1 MKKTLALL
9 AFALMSVGSVSA
21 QSLQDVV
28 YLKNGSIIRGVV
40 IEQVPDG
47 NVKVQTADGSVLV
60 YPMTE
65 VQKIQKEQS
74 RVQSQSHGNYTYHY
88 NNPYS
93 SNEDLEELYGWEKA
107 PRFRGFIE
115 QNNTIGVGD
124 YGINRYGVLA
134 SFGCQVL
141 PYLYVGAGTGF
152 DCWTGDYDY
161 YDTNYWSV
169 PLFAH
174 LRTEFHK
181 AYRRNVSPFVD
192 AKIGYNFVNFEG
204 LYFAPSVGCHFYF
217 GHSNVGLSAY
227 VGYVLQPVDYTES
240 YYHYNYYSGG
250 YYTYNYTKENCGGV
264 RIGVSLD
271 F

>member
-1 MKKTLALL
+1 MKKALALL
-9 AFALMSVGSVSA
+9 AFAVMSIGPISA

-28 YLKNGSIIRGVV
+28 YLKNGSVIRGVV

-47 NVKVQTADGSVLV
+47 NVKVKTADGSVFV

-74 RVQSQSHGNYTYHY
+74 RVQSRSNGNYTYHY
-88 NNPYS
+88 DNPYT
-93 SNEDLEELYGWEKA
+93 SNGDLDDLYGWEKA
-107 PRFRGFIE
+107 PRFRGFVE

-124 YGINRYGVLA
+124 YAYNRFGLLA
-134 SFGCQVL
+134 SFGCQVS

-152 DCWTGDYDY
+152 DSWIDGYDYDY
-161 YDTNYWSV
+161 ENCWSV

-174 LRTEFHK
+174 LRTEIHK
-181 AYRRNVSPFVD
+181 AYRRNVSPFID
-192 AKIGYNFVNFEG
+192 AKIGYNLVHAEG

-227 VGYVLQPVDYTES
+227 LGYVMQVVDCVET
-240 YYHYNYYSGG
+240 YYHYYGG
-250 YYTYNYTKENCGGV
+250 YYTNDYTKENCGGV